1 MRVVKTLPLPN
12 MQVTLFSWN
21 EKYILKFETPMFEQ
35 TYKVK
40 SLDITSEADVIALV
54 DNHEFLAKVEARFL
68 AMQADWELAV
78 Y

>member
-1 MRVVKTLPLPN
+1 MRVVKTLPLPT

-21 EKYILKFETPMFEQ
+21 EKYILKFETQLFEQ

-40 SLDITSEADVIALV
+40 SLDITSEADVVALV
-54 DNHEFLAKVEARFL
+54 EDPAFLAKVEARFL
-68 AMQADWELAV
+68 SMQADWEQAV

>member
-1 MRVVKTLPLPN
+1 PT

-40 SLDITSEADVIALV
+40 SLDIISEADVIALV
-54 DNHEFLAKVEARFL
+54 DNPDFLAKVEARFL
-68 AMQADWELAV
+68 AMQSDWELAV